1 MTLPPRFSV
10 TAAQIQRVVA
20 GFYREMRHDPELGP
34 VFAAKVSDWPAHEAK
49 IAAFWRSAILH
60 ERRYDGNP
68 MQVHI
73 AAGTVKSEHFS
84 TWLAL
89 FDKVLEREL
98 PADVAQ
104 AWSHLTHRIGRG
116 LRMGL
121 EFDKSHSSDVPKL
134 ASR

>member
-10 TAAQIQRVVA
+10 TAAQIESVVA
-20 GFYREMRHDPELGP
+20 GFYREMRQDPDLGP

-49 IAAFWRSAILH
+49 IADFWRNAILF

-68 MQVHI
+68 MQAHI
-73 AAGTVKSEHFS
+73 AAGTVISEHFAR
-84 TWLAL
+84 WLTL
-89 FDKVLEREL
+89 FDRVLAREL

-104 AWSHLTHRIGRG
+104 SWSHLAHRIGRG

-121 EFDKSHSSDVPKL
+121 DYNNNRPSEVPNL
-134 ASR
+134 RAG